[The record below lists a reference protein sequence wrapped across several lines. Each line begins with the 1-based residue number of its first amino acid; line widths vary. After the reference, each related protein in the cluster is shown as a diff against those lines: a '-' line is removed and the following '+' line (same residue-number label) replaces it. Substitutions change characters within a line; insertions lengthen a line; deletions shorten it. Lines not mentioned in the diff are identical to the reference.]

1 MTQINFNFGALTA
14 SGVGDVS
21 GIPVTITPTNRF
33 TTSDGRSVLVKTLSI
48 ALDEHGAGSV
58 TVPETVDGKYAY
70 RVSVGDPADS
80 FAFVRVVKVPA
91 ADSKN
96 TPVSFDSLQDVD
108 LNTLAPVVQSAL
120 NDQAKSIITD
130 MQAKQQSLA
139 DATVQA
145 QTVVDDLAKKRQT
158 ADDAVKAINDTKTQV
173 DAAKAAVDAAK
184 AAVDAAV
191 KSDGVASGDA
201 QQDADADANAAAPS
215 GDAQQTTDAAAPS
228 GDAQQTTDA
237 AAPADDAQSQTVPTV
252 PAAPAVPT
260 VQQATEAKA

>member
-91 ADSKN
+91 AADDKN
-96 TPVSFDSLQDVD
+96 TPVSFDTLQDVD
-108 LNTLAPVVQSAL
+108 VTTLAPVVQSEL
-120 NDQAKSIITD
+120 NEQAKSIVAD

-145 QTVVDDLAKKRQT
+145 QTVVDDLAKKQQT

-215 GDAQQTTDAAAPS
+215 GDAQQTTDAAAP
-228 GDAQQTTDA
+228 
-237 AAPADDAQSQTVPTV
+237 ADDAQSQTVPTV

-260 VQQATEAKA
+260 VQQGA

>member
-96 TPVSFDSLQDVD
+96 TPVSFDTLQDVD
-108 LNTLAPVVQSAL
+108 VTTLAPVVQSEL
-120 NDQAKSIITD
+120 NDQVKSIVAD

-215 GDAQQTTDAAAPS
+215 GDAQQTTDAAAP
-228 GDAQQTTDA
+228 
-237 AAPADDAQSQTVPTV
+237 ADDAQSQTVPTV